1 MAQQPTFIVDL
12 LIYAGT
18 DFTQT
23 FVLED
28 TYSNSPKDLTGYT
41 ACCSMRRYP
50 TSSVAASFNIDFGTD
65 RQSGRVAI
73 EMTRGTTAN
82 LKAGK
87 YFYDLILKDSSN
99 EKIRPIEGTIT
110 VKRPITR

>member
-12 LIYAGT
+12 LIHTGT

-28 TYSNSPKDLTGYT
+28 TYSNAAKDLTGYT

-50 TSSVAASFNIDFGTD
+50 SSSVAATFNIDFATD
-65 RQSGRVAI
+65 RRSGRVSI
-73 EMTRGTTAN
+73 EMTRGTTAL

-87 YFYDLILKDSSN
+87 YFYDLVLKDSSN
-99 EKIRPIEGTIT
+99 EKIRPVEGTVT
-110 VKRPITR
+110 VKKAITR

>member
-12 LIYAGT
+12 LIHTGT

-28 TYSNSPKDLTGYT
+28 TYSNAAKDLTGYT

-50 TSSVAASFNIDFGTD
+50 SSSVAGTFNIDFSTD
-65 RQSGRVAI
+65 RRSGRVTI
-73 EMTRGTTAN
+73 QMTRGTTAN

-87 YFYDLILKDSSN
+87 YFYDLVLKDSSN
-99 EKIRPIEGTIT
+99 EKIRPIEGTVT
-110 VKRPITR
+110 VKKAITR

>member
-12 LIYAGT
+12 LIHTGT
-18 DFTQT
+18 DFEQT

-28 TYSNSPKDLTGYT
+28 TYSNAPKDLTGYT

-50 TSSVAASFNIDFGTD
+50 SSSVAASFNIDFATD
-65 RQSGRVAI
+65 RTSGRVSI
-73 EMTRGTTAN
+73 QMTRGTTAN

-87 YFYDLILKDSSN
+87 YFYDLVLMDSSN

-110 VKRPITR
+110 VKKAITR

>member
-12 LIYAGT
+12 LIHTGT

-28 TYSNSPKDLTGYT
+28 TYSNAAKDLTGYT

-50 TSSVAASFNIDFGTD
+50 SSSVAGTFNIDFASD
-65 RQSGRVAI
+65 RRSGRVTI
-73 EMTRGTTAN
+73 QMTRGNTAN

-87 YFYDLILKDSSN
+87 YFYDLVLKDSSN

-110 VKRPITR
+110 VKKAITR

>member
-28 TYSNSPKDLTGYT
+28 TYSNSPLNLTGYT

-50 TSSVAASFNIDFGTD
+50 TSSVAASFNIDFSTD
-65 RQSGRVAI
+65 RETGRVAI
-73 EMTRGTTAN
+73 EMTRITSAT

-87 YFYDLILKDSSN
+87 YFYDLILKDPSN
-99 EKIRPIEGTIT
+99 EKTRPVEGTIT

>member
-1 MAQQPTFIVDL
+1 MAQPTFIVDL
-12 LIYAGT
+12 VIYAGT

-28 TYSNSPKDLTGYT
+28 TSSNSLKDLTGYN

-50 TSSVAASFNIDFGTD
+50 TSSVAASFNINFASD
-65 RQSGRVAI
+65 RESGRVAI
-73 EMTRGTTAN
+73 EMNRTTTAT

-87 YFYDLILKDSSN
+87 YFYDFVLKPSIGLIS
-99 EKIRPIEGTIT
+99 RPIEGTVT